1 MHRNVV
7 SIVTDV
13 DGEAATGQE
22 RRGQEKA
29 TEKGEVMDEILTF
42 ISVRNI
48 DFFRIRCQNN

>member
-13 DGEAATGQE
+13 DGKAATGQE

-29 TEKGEVMDEILTF
+29 TKNGEVMDEILTF

>member
-29 TEKGEVMDEILTF
+29 TKNGEVMDEILTF

>member
-13 DGEAATGQE
+13 DGEAARGQE
-22 RRGQEKA
+22 HRGQEKA
-29 TEKGEVMDEILTF
+29 MKNGEVMDEILTF